1 MVQSI
6 DERIAE
12 IDAEIINVAGEAA
25 DVLKSSP
32 TLAAL
37 DSRVAF
43 LRTLF
48 RRRDCLLSQYAQQGG
63 EVRNL
68 YTFDAV
74 IDR

>member
-1 MVQSI
+1 MAQSI
-6 DERIAE
+6 GERIAE
-12 IDAEIINVAGEAA
+12 IDAEIIMVAGEAA
-25 DVLKSSP
+25 EVLRSSP

-48 RRRDCLLSQYAQQGG
+48 RRRDCMLSQYAQQGG
-63 EVRNL
+63 DVKSL

-74 IDR
+74 VNR